1 MFPKTAIIT
10 GCSSFLG
17 KNLVEYF
24 TSVGWYVRGID
35 YQDTTYKHPNFTFI
49 RLNLLNEEA
58 RNAIDLKGQVLIHAA
73 GLKHAEGSDADSTI
87 KIYNRDLASVAVDLC
102 VDNQIPV
109 LVNLSAYSVY
119 GPQNGADLKEDMVL
133 EPTSAYGMA
142 KALAEETIDN
152 RAAAEG
158 IRAFSFRLFSPIG
171 RHIDTASLVWQ
182 GLNAAAVG
190 KYLVP
195 LWGVTWRTYFNVED
209 LCRTVLYAS
218 TLDNTWR
225 PGHYVFNLGGSTAYS
240 QTRIF
245 EHIKQLTSATV
256 PYTYNVPN
264 KEDLVRAV
272 PDMSSTNLFL
282 GEFISKDS
290 MLDGLKAAIL
300 WYKNG

>member
-1 MFPKTAIIT
+1 MFPKTVIIT

-24 TSVGWYVRGID
+24 VSAGWYVRGVD

-49 RLNLLNEEA
+49 RMNLLNTEA
-58 RNAIDLKGQVLIHAA
+58 RNAIDLKGQALIHAA
-73 GLKHAEGSDADSTI
+73 SLKHADGLNADTTV
-87 KIYNRDLASVAVDLC
+87 KVYNRDLASAALDVC

-109 LVNLSAYSVY
+109 LINLSAYSVY

-133 EPTSAYGMA
+133 QPVSTYGMA
-142 KALAEETIDN
+142 KAMAEEIIDN
-152 RAAAEG
+152 RAAPEG

-171 RHIDTASLVWQ
+171 RHLSTASLVWQ

-209 LCRTVLYAS
+209 LCRAALYAS
-218 TLDNTWR
+218 TLDNKWN
-225 PGHYVFNLGGSTAYS
+225 PGHYVFNLGGAEAYS
-240 QTRIF
+240 QTRVF
-245 EHIKQLTSATV
+245 EKIKQLTSATV
-256 PYTYNVPN
+256 PYSYSSSNSET
-264 KEDLVRAV
+264 LVRAV
-272 PDMSSTNLFL
+272 PDMSSTKLFL

-290 MLDGLKAAIL
+290 MMAGLRASIL